1 MRALRLAL
9 AIVIIVGLAGCGS
22 TQKVMPSVVGLRLDI
37 ALSDIERA
45 GVKDT
50 VEVLG
55 GGLLGVLDKSNWQ
68 VCDQTPAAGA
78 VVTAVPRVTV
88 DRTCNIVSA
97 ATTTPTP
104 TATAPSAGPIEEPTE
119 EQSAT
124 SAPTTKQSVTAAPE
138 NQVLTVGNNKEFAA
152 LRKLGDNCSDQIG
165 KFADKYS
172 GRTIKFDGSIGAMN
186 QHESYKTRYD
196 ILIGFGDGGRA
207 TRGPSFQFRDVNT
220 TSDLHY
226 KGSNVPDAIGRGDN
240 LRITARVGEFNSNQ
254 CLFFLEPVFTEFR

>member
-9 AIVIIVGLAGCGS
+9 ALVIIIGLAGCGS
-22 TQKVMPSVVGLRLDI
+22 TRKVMPSVVGLKLDT

-55 GGLLGVLDKSNWQ
+55 GGLFGILDKSNWQ
-68 VCDQTPAAGA
+68 VCDQEPAAGA
-78 VVTAVPRVTV
+78 VVTVVPRVTV
-88 DRTCNIVSA
+88 ERTCSGLSSPA
-97 ATTTPTP
+97 TTPT
-104 TATAPSAGPIEEPTE
+104 AIAPSAGPTEEPTDE
-119 EQSAT
+119 PSAT
-124 SAPTTKQSVTAAPE
+124 SAPTATQPATAAPE

-152 LRKLGDNCSDQIG
+152 LRKLGDNCSSKIG

-172 GRTIKFDGSIGAMN
+172 GRIIKFDGSIGAMN
-186 QHESYKTRYD
+186 QHGSYATRFD
-196 ILIGFGDGGRA
+196 ILIGFGDDGRT

-226 KGSNVPDAIGRGDN
+226 EGSNIPDAIGRGDN
-240 LRITARVGEFNSNQ
+240 LRITARVDEFNSSQ
-254 CLFFLEPVFTEFR
+254 CLLLLEPVSTEFR